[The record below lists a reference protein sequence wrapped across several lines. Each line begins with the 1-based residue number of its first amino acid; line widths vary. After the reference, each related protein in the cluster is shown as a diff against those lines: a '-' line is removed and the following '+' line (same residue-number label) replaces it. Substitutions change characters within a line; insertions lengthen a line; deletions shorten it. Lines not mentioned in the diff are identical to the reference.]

1 MLATLQVPE
10 HDGPVIPATGEPAA
24 IGTSPERT
32 DRPMV
37 RLSHPHALPAVNLPP
52 AQQAVTASTEQQILA
67 RTPGHR
73 RDHPRMP
80 RQGAI
85 ACPPGRVALPAV
97 DIPHEELPTVPAA
110 ATRAQPGAI
119 GAPDHARDSA
129 LMSRQP
135 LLQGAI
141 SGVPHRHVA
150 SIAPA

>member
-52 AQQAVTASTEQQILA
+52 AQQAVTASTEQQLLA

-80 RQGAI
+80 HQGSI
-85 ACPPGRVALPAV
+85 TCPPGRVALPAL
-97 DIPHEELPTVPAA
+97 DIPHKQL
-110 ATRAQPGAI
+110 
-119 GAPDHARDSA
+119 SA
-129 LMSRQP
+129 LSAAPTRGQP
-135 LLQGAI
+135 HPI
-141 SGVPHRHVA
+141 GVPRHPCD
-150 SIAPA
+150 APVMSC